1 LREAAAVA
9 VLGHVA
15 LLGYLG
21 TRPPKPAP
29 QGSVRAME
37 FTAYVRPATPAS
49 SREASVPG
57 PAVREEA
64 PAQPAA
70 ASESPAPAGAAAEP
84 PRGGPPAGA
93 PAPEPEQPYLP
104 RGELT
109 VPPKVLGPIDV
120 RFPEDVEGLV
130 HLDVKLTLFIDEEGR
145 VQRIRIDSPGIH
157 PSFERAV
164 RETFAAARFAPGE
177 LHQRPVRSQ
186 MRLEVSFDAPGRS
199 PVQAPS
205 AGSRRSPS

>member
-1 LREAAAVA
+1 MA
-9 VLGHVA
+9 VLGHAA

-29 QGSVRAME
+29 HGSARAME
-37 FTAYVRPATPAS
+37 FRAYVRPAAPAS
-49 SREASVPG
+49 PEQAGVPG
-57 PAVREEA
+57 PAAREQVPAQATAATEA
-64 PAQPAA
+64 PAPARPAADPPRTGTPAA
-70 ASESPAPAGAAAEP
+70 AP
-84 PRGGPPAGA
+84 P
-93 PAPEPEQPYLP
+93 PEPEQPYLP

-109 VPPKVLGPIDV
+109 VPPKILGPVDV
-120 RFPEDVEGLV
+120 RFPEDVAGMV

-145 VQRIRIDSPGIH
+145 VQRIRIDSPGVH

-164 RETFAAARFAPGE
+164 RETFATARFAPGE

-199 PVQAPS
+199 PVQGPT